1 MHFKLL
7 LLSLVLFSGCAPP
20 TLVHPEMPDGSWLDD
35 ALQVPEASLKLIDA
49 FYDVGDTDVF
59 GEEVILAARQGAKGI
74 SLFSGS
80 YNAYAIM
87 KAGCLDGGTRLVL
100 EGTWRYGHKTNTG
113 TLRLEVSPAEV
124 ASALCRG
131 ETDGVDGSEARFVGT
146 LGEESKDHDDTI
158 SLSRSG
164 PLVMPEDGPF
174 LVVAHRGGCRTI
186 DACGASENSIEVIQL
201 ASALGAN
208 AIEIDIQL
216 TADGVPIL
224 YHDTAFSD
232 RLTQGLY
239 CLGPVADFPLAHVRE
254 LCRLTYGEEIP
265 TLREALKIVIYQTDI
280 RGVWLD
286 IKAIDA
292 LESVIEIARELEA
305 EAAAVGRK
313 INLMHGLWSEEL
325 LEAWIALDPAEG
337 NCLVELDP
345 EDVGS
350 AGCKFWAPRWTLG
363 PMAKKVALMQSK
375 GRLVTFWT
383 VDEAIFIERLLDE
396 STPNGML
403 TNRPSQVFYRAHAH
417 LRDQASGAP

>member
-1 MHFKLL
+1 MRFRLL
-7 LLSLVLFSGCAPP
+7 LLSFALLAACAPP
-20 TLVHPEMPDGSWLDD
+20 TSVHPEMPGGSWLSD
-35 ALQVPEASLKLIDA
+35 AEQVPEASLKLIDA
-49 FYDVGDTDVF
+49 FYSVEDTELF
-59 GEEVILAARQGAKGI
+59 GAEVILSARQGAKGL

-80 YNAYAIM
+80 YNAYAVM
-87 KAGCLDGGTRLVL
+87 KAGCLEGKTRLVL
-100 EGTWRYGHKTNTG
+100 EGVWRYGHKTNTG
-113 TLRLEVSPAEV
+113 TLRLEVSSPEV

-131 ETDGVDGSEARFVGT
+131 EADGVGGSGARFTGT
-146 LGEESKDHDDTI
+146 YGKESKEHSDTI
-158 SLSRSG
+158 SLTRNG
-164 PLVMPEDGPF
+164 PLVIPEDWPF

-265 TLREALKIVIYQTDI
+265 TLREALEAVIYQTDL

-286 IKAIDA
+286 IKDVDA
-292 LESVIEIARELEA
+292 LESVIEIAREMEA
-305 EAAAVGRK
+305 QAAAVGRK

-363 PMAKKVALMQSK
+363 PLTEEVALMQSK

-383 VDEAIFIERLLDE
+383 VDEAVFIERLLDK
-396 STPNGML
+396 STPDGML

-417 LRDQASGAP
+417 LRDQASVAP